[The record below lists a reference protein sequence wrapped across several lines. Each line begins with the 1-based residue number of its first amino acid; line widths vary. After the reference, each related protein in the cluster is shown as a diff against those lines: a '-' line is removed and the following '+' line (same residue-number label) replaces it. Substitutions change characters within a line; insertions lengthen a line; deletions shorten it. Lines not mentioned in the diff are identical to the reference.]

1 MVVCVQVVIA
11 CRSRL
16 VPGCMGFHM
25 VVCMQVVMALL
36 DLVLQHGSRQ
46 APADSETNK
55 KTSYLFSSKS
65 TKFAS
70 EVSKKALNLMIILR
84 PVTMVSIL
92 AKEVSSYL
100 ACQHVTH
107 YPHSSIQPVQVSC
120 PSLPSLLTSRLTPL
134 HCAQVGTNVP
144 PNTGGIVTPPERLLP
159 ASREEILDL
168 MRTVIEKSQQKLT
181 FQLLEVCAGFSV

>member
-1 MVVCVQVVIA
+1 
-11 CRSRL
+11 
-16 VPGCMGFHM
+16 
-25 VVCMQVVMALL
+25 MALL
-36 DLVLQHGSRQ
+36 DLVLQHGSRLN
-46 APADSETNK
+46 PADSDTGRK
-55 KTSYLFSSKS
+55 ASFMFSSKS

-70 EVSKKALNLMIILR
+70 EVSRKALNLMIILR

-107 YPHSSIQPVQVSC
+107 YPHSSIQPVQVSAPALFLVKEDHKLC
-120 PSLPSLLTSRLTPL
+120 Q
-134 HCAQVGTNVP
+134 QVGTSVP

-159 ASREEILDL
+159 SAREEILDL

-181 FQLLEVCAGFSV
+181 FQLLEVCLFE